1 MGMKAAESPSSM
13 AAAKGSTSSAGTSF
27 PTVETASVKMAADD
41 FPFSVFPLEMKRKRK
56 LHFNKIEKRMMTEHG
71 KDASQRVELRER
83 IITAATEAFTSKGI
97 KSITMDDIA
106 AALGI
111 SKRTLYE
118 VFSDKESLLKECILK
133 AQADRDKYLQKVF
146 EQSHNVLE
154 VILAVF
160 QKSIEMFHQTNK
172 RFFEDIKKYPKVYEM
187 MKNRQDSDSMKTMS
201 FFKTGV
207 EQGIFRSDVNFA
219 IVNLL
224 VREQFDV
231 LLNTDICNEYPF
243 IEVYES
249 IMFTYIRGI
258 STEKGARVLED
269 FIQEYRKNR
278 IED

>member
-1 MGMKAAESPSSM
+1 
-13 AAAKGSTSSAGTSF
+13 
-27 PTVETASVKMAADD
+27 
-41 FPFSVFPLEMKRKRK
+41 
-56 LHFNKIEKRMMTEHG
+56 MTEHG
-71 KDASQRVELRER
+71 KDASQRADLRER
-83 IITAATEAFTSKGI
+83 IVVAAMEAFRTKGI

-133 AQADRDKYLQKVF
+133 TQGDRDKYLQQVY
-146 EQSHNVLE
+146 EESHNVLE

-172 RFFEDIKKYPKVYEM
+172 RFFEDIKKYPKVHEM
-187 MKNRQDSDSMKTMS
+187 MKTRQDSDSEKTMS
-201 FFKTGV
+201 FFKVGV
-207 EQGIFRSDVNFA
+207 EQGIFRPDVNFA
-219 IVNLL
+219 IVNML

-258 STEKGARVLED
+258 STEKGAKVLED

-278 IED
+278 IEEKEE

>member
-1 MGMKAAESPSSM
+1 
-13 AAAKGSTSSAGTSF
+13 
-27 PTVETASVKMAADD
+27 
-41 FPFSVFPLEMKRKRK
+41 
-56 LHFNKIEKRMMTEHG
+56 MTEHG
-71 KDASQRVELRER
+71 KDASQRAELRER
-83 IITAATEAFTSKGI
+83 IVVTATEAFTSKGI

-106 AALGI
+106 AALGT

-133 AQADRDKYLQKVF
+133 AQADRDKYLQQIF
-146 EQSHNVLE
+146 EESHNVLE

-160 QKSIEMFHQTNK
+160 QKSIEVFHKTNK

-187 MKNRQDSDSMKTMS
+187 MRARQDSDSEKTMS
-201 FFKTGV
+201 FFKVGV
-207 EQGIFRSDVNFA
+207 DQGIFRSDVNFA

-258 STEKGARVLED
+258 STEKGAKVLED

-278 IED
+278 IVE

>member
-1 MGMKAAESPSSM
+1 
-13 AAAKGSTSSAGTSF
+13 
-27 PTVETASVKMAADD
+27 
-41 FPFSVFPLEMKRKRK
+41 
-56 LHFNKIEKRMMTEHG
+56 MTEHG
-71 KDASQRVELRER
+71 KDASQRAELKER
-83 IITAATEAFTSKGI
+83 IIATATEAFTTKGI

-118 VFSDKESLLKECILK
+118 VFVDKESLLKDCILTV
-133 AQADRDKYLQKVF
+133 QAERDRYLQEVY
-146 EQSHNVLE
+146 EQAHNVLE

-160 QKSIEMFHQTNK
+160 QKRGERFHKTNK
-172 RFFEDIKKYPKVYEM
+172 RFFEDIKKYPKVYNM
-187 MKNRQDSDSMKTMS
+187 MKERSESDSEKTMS
-201 FFKTGV
+201 FFMLGV

-231 LLNTDICNEYPF
+231 LLNTDVCNEYSF

-258 STEKGARVLED
+258 STEKGAKVLED
-269 FIQEYRKNR
+269 FISEYRRNR
-278 IED
+278 IE

>member
-1 MGMKAAESPSSM
+1 
-13 AAAKGSTSSAGTSF
+13 
-27 PTVETASVKMAADD
+27 
-41 FPFSVFPLEMKRKRK
+41 
-56 LHFNKIEKRMMTEHG
+56 MTEHG
-71 KDASQRVELRER
+71 KDASQRAELKER
-83 IITAATEAFTSKGI
+83 IIATATEAFTTKGI

-118 VFSDKESLLKECILK
+118 VFVDKESLLKDCILTV
-133 AQADRDKYLQKVF
+133 QAERDRYLQEVY

-154 VILAVF
+154 VILVVF
-160 QKSIEMFHQTNK
+160 QKSIEMFHKTNK
-172 RFFEDIKKYPKVYEM
+172 RFFEDIKKYPKVYNM
-187 MKNRQDSDSMKTMS
+187 MKERSESDSEKTMS
-201 FFKTGV
+201 FFMLGV

-231 LLNTDICNEYPF
+231 LLNTDVCNEYSF

-258 STEKGARVLED
+258 STEKGAKVLED
-269 FIQEYRKNR
+269 FISEYRRNR
-278 IED
+278 IE

>member
-1 MGMKAAESPSSM
+1 MLIEFSIYLC
-13 AAAKGSTSSAGTSF
+13 
-27 PTVETASVKMAADD
+27 
-41 FPFSVFPLEMKRKRK
+41 SVFPLEMKRKRK
-56 LHFNKIEKRMMTEHG
+56 LHFNKIEKRMMAEHG

-133 AQADRDKYLQKVF
+133 AQADRDKYLQKIF

-160 QKSIEMFHQTNK
+160 QKSIEVFHQTNK

-187 MKNRQDSDSMKTMS
+187 MKNRQDSD
-201 FFKTGV
+201 
-207 EQGIFRSDVNFA
+207 
-219 IVNLL
+219 
-224 VREQFDV
+224 
-231 LLNTDICNEYPF
+231 
-243 IEVYES
+243 
-249 IMFTYIRGI
+249 
-258 STEKGARVLED
+258 
-269 FIQEYRKNR
+269 
-278 IED
+278 

>member
-1 MGMKAAESPSSM
+1 MM
-13 AAAKGSTSSAGTSF
+13 A
-27 PTVETASVKMAADD
+27 
-41 FPFSVFPLEMKRKRK
+41 
-56 LHFNKIEKRMMTEHG
+56 EHG

-133 AQADRDKYLQKVF
+133 AQADRDKYLQKIF

-160 QKSIEMFHQTNK
+160 QKSIEVFHQTNK

-187 MKNRQDSDSMKTMS
+187 MKNRQDSDSQKTMS
-201 FFKTGV
+201 FFKT
-207 EQGIFRSDVNFA
+207 DVNFA

-258 STEKGARVLED
+258 STEKGAKVLED

-278 IED
+278 IAD

>member
-1 MGMKAAESPSSM
+1 
-13 AAAKGSTSSAGTSF
+13 
-27 PTVETASVKMAADD
+27 
-41 FPFSVFPLEMKRKRK
+41 
-56 LHFNKIEKRMMTEHG
+56 MTEHG
-71 KDASQRVELRER
+71 KDASQRAELKER
-83 IITAATEAFTSKGI
+83 IIATATEAFTTKGI

-118 VFSDKESLLKECILK
+118 VFVDKESLLKDCILTV
-133 AQADRDKYLQKVF
+133 QAERDRYLQEVY

-160 QKSIEMFHQTNK
+160 QKSIEMFHK
-172 RFFEDIKKYPKVYEM
+172 M
-187 MKNRQDSDSMKTMS
+187 MKERSESDSEKTMS
-201 FFKTGV
+201 FFMLGV

-231 LLNTDICNEYPF
+231 LLNTDVCNEYSF

-258 STEKGARVLED
+258 STEKGAKVLED
-269 FIQEYRKNR
+269 FISEYRRNR
-278 IED
+278 IE

>member
-1 MGMKAAESPSSM
+1 
-13 AAAKGSTSSAGTSF
+13 
-27 PTVETASVKMAADD
+27 
-41 FPFSVFPLEMKRKRK
+41 
-56 LHFNKIEKRMMTEHG
+56 MMTEHG

-172 RFFEDIKKYPKVYEM
+172 RFFEDI
-187 MKNRQDSDSMKTMS
+187 
-201 FFKTGV
+201 
-207 EQGIFRSDVNFA
+207 
-219 IVNLL
+219 
-224 VREQFDV
+224 
-231 LLNTDICNEYPF
+231 LNSAT
-243 IEVYES
+243 
-249 IMFTYIRGI
+249 
-258 STEKGARVLED
+258 L
-269 FIQEYRKNR
+269 
-278 IED
+278 